1 MTKKE
6 ALEIMCQRCS
16 QHPMCM
22 GTGCTPKKVLEEG
35 ISNDQ

>member
-22 GTGCTPKKVLEEG
+22 GTGCAPKAVLESEVE
-35 ISNDQ
+35 DE